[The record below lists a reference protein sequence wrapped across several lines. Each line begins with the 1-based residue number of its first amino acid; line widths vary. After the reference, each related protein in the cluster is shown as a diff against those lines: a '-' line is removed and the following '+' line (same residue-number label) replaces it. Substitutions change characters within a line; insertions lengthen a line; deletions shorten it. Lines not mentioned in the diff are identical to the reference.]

1 MKEETYKIIGIFI
14 FGIGFFIVFAAI
26 FLFSMQD
33 MSAKINISNES
44 IQLDGFIHDTVD
56 FDEINKVGYLDDFEI
71 HGGKKGA
78 GFSNNG
84 YFSGDADFKDI
95 GQCRAYV
102 YYHEKYFVVM
112 YTDEETIIFNEKSE
126 EETKDIYNTLL
137 EKKQKDDK
145 Q

>member
-44 IQLDGFIHDTVD
+44 IQLDGFIHYTVD
-56 FDEINKVGYLDDFEI
+56 FDEINKVEYLDDFEI

-84 YFSGDADFKDI
+84 YFSGDADFKDMNSVWDAWVEK
-95 GQCRAYV
+95 GFAPARACV
-102 YYHEKYFVVM
+102 EAKM
-112 YTDEETIIFNEKSE
+112 AREA
-126 EETKDIYNTLL
+126 LL
-137 EKKQKDDK
+137 VEISIVAAVK
-145 Q
+145 